1 MGRART
7 TVEQQEARIEELEE
21 ELAAAQGGIRELEA
35 ALAAASGQQE
45 NAEPAQAD
53 AGSAGRL
60 EWTGD
65 DDDGYL
71 ALAEDIA
78 YTVVRVTFRGCEHFE
93 ERINTDAQHVD
104 FSLSVKRLV
113 ALYGRSLTRDDP
125 KAKGQRRTIDPV
137 PTVAEAKELCEIAY
151 AQE

>member
-21 ELAAAQGGIRELEA
+21 ELAAAQERIRELEA
-35 ALAAASGQQE
+35 ALAAASAQQE

-65 DDDGYL
+65 DDNGYL
-71 ALAEDIA
+71 ARALAEDIA
-78 YTVVRVTFRGCEHFE
+78 YTVVRVTFRGWSISRHASSPMPSTSISPC
-93 ERINTDAQHVD
+93 
-104 FSLSVKRLV
+104 
-113 ALYGRSLTRDDP
+113 P
-125 KAKGQRRTIDPV
+125 
-137 PTVAEAKELCEIAY
+137 
-151 AQE
+151 

>member
-21 ELAAAQGGIRELEA
+21 ELAAAQERIRELEA
-35 ALAAASGQQE
+35 ALAAASAQQE

-71 ALAEDIA
+71 ARALAEDISYA
-78 YTVVRVTFRGCEHFE
+78 VFCLKKKNVVECNLDNMIEHIRVR
-93 ERINTDAQHVD
+93 
-104 FSLSVKRLV
+104 
-113 ALYGRSLTRDDP
+113 
-125 KAKGQRRTIDPV
+125 
-137 PTVAEAKELCEIAY
+137 
-151 AQE
+151 